1 MKSWLDAAGVSL
13 DDSHSMHMQ
22 GMLTEAQLAELKAAK
37 DAEFDAL
44 WLEGMIMHHEGA
56 VVMAKD
62 VTDST
67 NTEISH
73 FAEHVIEDQT
83 AEIAKMKD
91 LLG

>member
-1 MKSWLDAAGVSL
+1 
-13 DDSHSMHMQ
+13 
-22 GMLTEAQLAELKAAK
+22 
-37 DAEFDAL
+37 
-44 WLEGMIMHHEGA
+44 
-56 VVMAKD
+56 MAKD
-62 VTDST
+62 VTDSA